1 MSEDE
6 RCDGWLGYWVVWVG
20 LASARRHQSLS
31 LSVVKIRRR
40 KRTLSRTGVDAPL
53 QPMTDKAT
61 SLEIY
66 QRLRMGSFPFTFAS
80 STKSLSEVV
89 SYNM

>member
-1 MSEDE
+1 M
-6 RCDGWLGYWVVWVG
+6 G

-31 LSVVKIRRR
+31 FSVVKIRRR
-40 KRTLSRTGVDAPL
+40 KRTLSQMGVDAPL

-66 QRLRMGSFPFTFAS
+66 QRLGMGSFSFCQLHKVFIRS
-80 STKSLSEVV
+80 GLICSR
-89 SYNM
+89 N